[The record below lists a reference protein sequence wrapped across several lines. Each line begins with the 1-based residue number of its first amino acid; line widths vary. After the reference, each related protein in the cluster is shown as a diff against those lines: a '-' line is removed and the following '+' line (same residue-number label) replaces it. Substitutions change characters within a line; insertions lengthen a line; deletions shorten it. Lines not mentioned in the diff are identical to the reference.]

1 MVYNM
6 SGSVSKSDLKDIR
19 KTQVCTLKFLD
30 RFLKTMKWSKPQFAE
45 KIGMTKA
52 NVYHWFKVDDIQLT
66 TLNAAFDK
74 IGYEVIFDMEMPRK
88 RDEEIINISLDE
100 KDRQDFATTK
110 KLDFLRRALY
120 DNDIDQ
126 HALSRKL
133 GIDVE
138 TIDYWFRHDK
148 CYISYFFRIAKYTGM
163 KLKIE
168 IRPKKD

>member
-1 MVYNM
+1 M
-6 SGSVSKSDLKDIR
+6 SGSISKSDLKDVR
-19 KTQVCTLKFLD
+19 KSQATNLRFLD

-66 TLNAAFDK
+66 TLNAAFEK
-74 IGYEVIFDMEMPRK
+74 IGYEVIFSMEMPRK
-88 RDEEIINISLDE
+88 RGEEIINISLDE
-100 KDRQDFATTK
+100 KDQPVQTSCKR
-110 KLDFLRRALY
+110 LEFLRRALY

-126 HALSRKL
+126 NALSKKL

-148 CYISYFFRIAKYTGM
+148 CYISYFFSIAKYTGM
-163 KLKIE
+163 KLKID

>member
-6 SGSVSKSDLKDIR
+6 SGSISKSDLKDIQ
-19 KTQVCTLKFLD
+19 KTQATNLKFLD
-30 RFLKTMKWSKPQFAE
+30 KFLKTMKWSKPQFAE

-52 NVYHWFKVDDIQLT
+52 NVYHWFKVDDILLT
-66 TLNAAFDK
+66 TLLAAFDK
-74 IGYEVIFDMEMPRK
+74 IGYEIIFNMEMPPK
-88 RDEEIINISLDE
+88 KGEEIINICVDE
-100 KDRQDFATTK
+100 RDIHKPESK
-110 KLDFLRRALY
+110 KRLEFLRRALY

-126 HALSRKL
+126 NALSRRL

-163 KLKIE
+163 KLKID
-168 IRPKKD
+168 IRPKND